1 MRVYILKGVAIVPLD
16 GTDDSEI
23 TIDVLLND
31 NKGVEIKSLKANENG
46 NVGKNPE
53 FYTTYEFINVKIPG
67 SAVLKIDVKKKTVIG
82 DGYIGST
89 QVDLEERVFM
99 PEWNIYDKKPVE
111 KRNIEHPSRGSRGRL
126 EMWIDILKPSN
137 KEPATVIFPK
147 VQIPF
152 ELRVIVWEAKECVF
166 KDTVTDCNDL
176 FARGCV
182 KSKEEK
188 WEETD
193 THWFARELGSFNWRW
208 KWEIKLPVDI
218 NKNYGEDRV
227 TVQLWDRDLIG
238 SNELIGETEI
248 SLHQH
253 RMLSKAYV
261 RNKNVEMKK
270 RIKGTGEETKRIW
283 FDVYHPEVVDED
295 GNKISQGKVLMS
307 FEAVPN
313 HLLEKFENSTGRSD
327 PNFHP
332 TLPDPVGRFV
342 FDITSPLKM
351 IKTILG
357 PKLYYKICCAIFCAI
372 FLGILIAV
380 GYYVVP
386 NVLGNKVSD
395 TLQ

>member
-1 MRVYILKGVAIVPLD
+1 VAIVPLD
-16 GTDDSEI
+16 GSDDSEI
-23 TIDVLLND
+23 SVNVTLND
-31 NKGVEIKSLKANENG
+31 LKGSEILSLKANKDG
-46 NVGKNPE
+46 NIGKNPE
-53 FYTTYEFINVKIPG
+53 FYTTYEFVDVKIPG
-67 SAVLKIDVKKKTVIG
+67 SAILKMDVKKKTVIG

-152 ELRVIVWEAKECVF
+152 ELRVIVWEAKDCVY
-166 KDTVTDCNDL
+166 KDSVTECNDL

-182 KSKEEK
+182 KNKDEK
-188 WEETD
+188 WQETD
-193 THWFARELGSFNWRW
+193 THWFCRAVGSFNWRW

-218 NKNYGEDRV
+218 NKNYGEDRL
-227 TVQLWDRDLIG
+227 TIQLWDRDLIG
-238 SNELIGETEI
+238 SNELIGEAEI
-248 SLHQH
+248 DLHQH

-283 FDVYHPEVVDED
+283 FDVYHPEVVDEE
-295 GNKISQGKVLMS
+295 GTKITQGKVLMS
-307 FEAVPN
+307 FEAVPH
-313 HLLEKFENSTGRSD
+313 HLLEKFENGIGRES

-332 TLPDPVGRFV
+332 SLPDPVGRFV

-351 IKTILG
+351 LKTIIG
-357 PKLYYKICCAIFCAI
+357 PKLYYKICCAIFCTI
-372 FLGILIAV
+372 FLGILVAV

-386 NVLGNKVSD
+386 NVLGNKFSSII
-395 TLQ
+395 